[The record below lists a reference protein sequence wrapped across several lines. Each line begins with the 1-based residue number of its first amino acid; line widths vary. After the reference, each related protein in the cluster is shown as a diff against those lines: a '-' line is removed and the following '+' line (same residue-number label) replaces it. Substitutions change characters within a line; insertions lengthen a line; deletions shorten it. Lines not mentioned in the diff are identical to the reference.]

1 MSMHRVLRNAAVT
14 GGVAGLLAVAPVQ
27 AQSEPTRFGYQNWPG
42 VTVKTEV
49 AAQLLRTIG
58 YEVET
63 EALDP
68 QFVYQGMSS
77 DDLDLT
83 LGAWMPA
90 HKDMAADVLD
100 GGGTRH
106 AVNINGAV
114 QGLAVPGYVFEETD
128 IDTIEDLVDQGD
140 LFEQTIYGI
149 ESGAGMTRNF
159 QDAVEDDYKGLGDWE
174 VQPSSTAGM
183 LSQVKRAARDEEPIV
198 FHGWRPHWMDLEFDL
213 QFLADEDSTLEE
225 GKEIASQEST
235 VYTIAMESWIDNNP
249 HQARFAEQ
257 FEVPLDAQSM
267 WIDELTRE
275 EREPEDIARDW
286 IADNMDIV
294 AEWVDGVETADGS
307 AALEAIEASYGQ

>member
-1 MSMHRVLRNAAVT
+1 MSMHRVLRNATVA
-14 GGVAGLLAVAPVQ
+14 GGVAGLLAAAPLQ
-27 AQSEPTRFGYQNWPG
+27 AQAEPTRFGYQNWPG

-77 DDLDLT
+77 GDLDLT

-90 HKDMAADVLD
+90 HKDMSADVLD

-106 AVNINGAV
+106 AVNIAGAV
-114 QGLAVPGYVFEETD
+114 QGLAVPGYVFDETG
-128 IDTIEDLVDQGD
+128 IDTIEDLVDHGD

-149 ESGAGMTRNF
+149 EAGAGMTRNF
-159 QDAVEDDYKGLGDWE
+159 QDAVADDYKGLGDWE

-183 LSQVKRAARDEEPIV
+183 LSQVKRAARNEEPIV

-235 VYTIAMESWIDNNP
+235 VYTIAMERWIDNNAQ
-249 HQARFAEQ
+249 QARFAEQ

-307 AALEAIEASYGQ
+307 AALEAIEARYSQ